1 MQAQIITIGDEIL
14 IGQIL
19 DTNSAWIAQQLNI
32 SGIRVAEMKSV
43 SDTRE
48 AILEA
53 LEAGQSADL
62 VLLTGGLGPTKD
74 DITKKVLAEFLG
86 VELTFHEVTY
96 NRIESYFKKR
106 SFTLTPA
113 HREQCYMPENAE
125 ILQNDMGTAPGMW
138 MQKNNTIY
146 VSMPGVP
153 YEMKH
158 LVSERVLPRLRGNAR
173 LRPIV
178 HRTILTAGTGESVI
192 AERIEDFENN
202 LPDFV
207 KLAYLPN
214 LGIVRLR
221 LTATG
226 DDEAALNQILDKKKA
241 EIHNLIPEFVFGE
254 ETETLE
260 EVVGRKLK
268 EKSVMLGTAES
279 CTGGY
284 IAHKITSVS
293 GSSAYFGGS
302 AVTYSNELK
311 TKLLNV
317 KPETLQAYGA
327 VSEETVREMVVG
339 ALDTLGVDYAIA
351 VSGIAGPGG
360 GTPDKPVG
368 TIWTAV
374 GNRQEIITKKLT
386 LTKYRMRNIQLTSN
400 LTLNMLRKF
409 VDSFIR

>member
-1 MQAQIITIGDEIL
+1 MKAQIITIGDEIL

-19 DTNSAWIAQQLNI
+19 DTNSAWIAQQLNMA
-32 SGIRVAEMKSV
+32 GITVAEMKSV

-53 LEAGQSADL
+53 LKAAQSADL

-74 DITKKVLAEFLG
+74 DITKKVLAEYFG
-86 VELTFHEVTY
+86 VQLTFHEKTY
-96 NRIESYFKKR
+96 NRIAAYFEKR

-113 HREQCYMPENAE
+113 HREQCYMPANAE
-125 ILQNDMGTAPGMW
+125 ILVNDMGTAPGMW
-138 MQKNNTIY
+138 MQKNNTIF

-158 LVSERVLPRLRGNAR
+158 LITERVLPRLRGNAR
-173 LRPIV
+173 LRPIL

-192 AERIEDFENN
+192 AQRIEAFENN

-221 LTATG
+221 LTTTG
-226 DDEAALNQILDKKKA
+226 DDEAALNQILDEKKF
-241 EIHNLIPEFVFGE
+241 EIQTLIPEFVFGE
-254 ETETLE
+254 ERETLE
-260 EVVGRKLK
+260 EVIGRILK
-268 EKSVMLGTAES
+268 QKGATLGTAES

-284 IAHKITSVS
+284 IAHKITSIA
-293 GSSAYFGGS
+293 GSSTYFGGS
-302 AVTYSNELK
+302 VVTYSNKLK
-311 TKLLNV
+311 IKLLNV
-317 KPETLQAYGA
+317 NPDTLKAHGA
-327 VSEETVREMVVG
+327 VSEQTVREMVAG
-339 ALDTLGVDYAIA
+339 ALDALGVDYAIA

-360 GTPDKPVG
+360 GTPEKPVG

-386 LTKYRMRNIQLTSN
+386 LTKYRIRNIQLTTN
-400 LTLNMLRKF
+400 LTLNLLRKF
-409 VDSFIR
+409 VDS

>member
-1 MQAQIITIGDEIL
+1 MTAHIITIGDEIL

-19 DTNSAWIAQQLNI
+19 DTNSAWIAQQLNM
-32 SGIRVAEMKSV
+32 SGISVGAMKSV

-48 AILEA
+48 GILEA
-53 LEAGQSADL
+53 LNASTNVDI

-74 DITKKVLAEFLG
+74 DITKKVLAEFFG
-86 VELTFHEVTY
+86 VELTFHEATY
-96 NRIESYFKKR
+96 NRIAEYFEKR

-113 HREQCYMPENAE
+113 HHEQCYMPANAT

-138 MQKNNTIY
+138 LEKNGTVF

-158 LVSERVLPRLRGNAR
+158 IVSERVLPRLQGDKR
-173 LRPIV
+173 LRPVV

-192 AERIEDFENN
+192 AQKIEAFEAS
-202 LPDFV
+202 LPDFI

-221 LTATG
+221 LSATG
-226 DDEAALNQILDKKKA
+226 DDEAALNQLLNAKKV
-241 EIHNLIPEFVFGE
+241 EIQQLIPEFVFGE
-254 ETETLE
+254 ENEKLE
-260 EVVGRKLK
+260 EVVGRIFK
-268 EKSVMLGTAES
+268 EKGLTLGTAES

-284 IAHKITSVS
+284 IAHKITSIS

-311 TKLLNV
+311 IKLLGV
-317 KPETLQAYGA
+317 SKATLDEHGA
-327 VSEETVREMVVG
+327 VSEQTVREMVSG
-339 ALDTLGVDYAIA
+339 ALNTLGVNCAIA
-351 VSGIAGPGG
+351 VSGIAGPTG

-374 GNRQEIITKKLT
+374 GNRQEIITKKLI
-386 LTKYRMRNIQLTSN
+386 LTKYRVRNIQLTSN

-409 VDSFIR
+409 IDS

>member
-19 DTNSAWIAQQLNI
+19 DTNSAWIAQQLNM
-32 SGIRVAEMKSV
+32 SGIRVVEMKSV

-48 AILEA
+48 AILAA

-86 VELTFHEVTY
+86 VELTFHEATY
-96 NRIESYFKKR
+96 NRIAAYFEKR

-113 HREQCYMPENAE
+113 HREQCFMPKNAE

-158 LVSERVLPRLRGNAR
+158 LVSERVLPRLLGNAQ

-192 AERIEDFENN
+192 AQRIEDFENS
-202 LPDFV
+202 LPHSI

-226 DDEAALNQILDKKKA
+226 DDEAALNQLLEQKKA
-241 EIHNLIPEFVFGE
+241 EIHTLIPEFVFGE
-254 ETETLE
+254 EIETLE
-260 EVVGRKLK
+260 EVLGRKLK
-268 EKSVMLGTAES
+268 EKGVMLGTAES

-284 IAHKITSVS
+284 IAHKITSIP

-302 AVTYSNELK
+302 VVTYSNELK

-317 KPETLQAYGA
+317 NPETLKTHGA
-327 VSEETVREMVVG
+327 VSEETVREMVEG
-339 ALDTLGVDYAIA
+339 ALDTLDVDYAIA
-351 VSGIAGPGG
+351 VSGIAGPDG

-409 VDSFIR
+409 IDS